1 MQKVLKYNIHDAFN
15 NNNVLFIVFVCTV
28 YQVYYGPNIS
38 SVLNILEY
46 IVEPFI
52 NDAKFYQFLSKI
64 FEMHILQFL
73 YTCTY
78 GFVLWYDIA

>member
-15 NNNVLFIVFVCTV
+15 NNNVLFIVFVCTE
-28 YQVYYGPNIS
+28 YQVSYGPNIS

-52 NDAKFYQFLSKI
+52 NDAINFTNS
-64 FEMHILQFL
+64 
-73 YTCTY
+73 
-78 GFVLWYDIA
+78 

>member
-52 NDAKFYQFLSKI
+52 NDAKPVNFTNS
-64 FEMHILQFL
+64 
-73 YTCTY
+73 
-78 GFVLWYDIA
+78 